1 MNNIHYYV
9 SFSHLGQVKCIIH
22 YMNIREEVKIM
33 LFAKQMTITELAR
46 KMTEKIGKNYTQ
58 SLISHKLADE
68 SLKYKEMKII
78 CEILGYKIHIDLL

>member
-9 SFSHLGQVKCIIH
+9 SFSHLCQVKCIIH

>member
-1 MNNIHYYV
+1 
-9 SFSHLGQVKCIIH
+9 
-22 YMNIREEVKIM
+22 M